1 MLNSAILNFMLPEK
15 FNHEEFRQLANVFF
29 QAEGC
34 VSARIKGLYIS
45 PVVVLTQ
52 NLSNESLVFF
62 VTLWYYLGKV
72 GSLSISISPTG
83 KFVIRL
89 ASESWKDVLDVFMN
103 CFNLLNSNCHSYK

>member
-1 MLNSAILNFMLPEK
+1 MNRENIALRNLVSPFRIINLEVSQISLIEARAMLNSAILNFRLPEN
-15 FNHEEFRQLANVFF
+15 FNHEEFRQLANGFF

-62 VTLWYYLGKV
+62 VTLL
-72 GSLSISISPTG
+72 
-83 KFVIRL
+83 
-89 ASESWKDVLDVFMN
+89 VF
-103 CFNLLNSNCHSYK
+103 SR